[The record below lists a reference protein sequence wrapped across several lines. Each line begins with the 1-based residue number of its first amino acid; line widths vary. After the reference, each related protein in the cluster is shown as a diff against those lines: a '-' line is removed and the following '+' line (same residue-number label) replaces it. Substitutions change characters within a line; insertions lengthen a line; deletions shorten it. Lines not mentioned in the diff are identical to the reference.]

1 MIHSSKTLKAL
12 TAFVA
17 GLLVLACTPTVI
29 PELSLSDLAAN
40 FDASGSPEKSISV
53 TSNVDWTVSCPDA
66 WVTVSPTAGS
76 GNGTFKITVTANDK
90 FEARSSTVTV
100 KAGDKTASVR
110 VSQLS
115 LTPSIL
121 VSPAT
126 LEADANGGSL
136 SVDVTANTPWTV
148 TVPEDCGWIAADPTS
163 GEGNAKVTLTVAPSD
178 VRTAR
183 SAAIK
188 FKETIGNT
196 EMTVTVNQAAVPLGR
211 RADSLALVAIYHASK
226 GAEWS
231 KNKWELDKPID
242 TWSGVT
248 VTDGR
253 VTVLKLTTSNVITQ
267 EWTLPEEVAD
277 LTELTDLRINSNKLT
292 GEIPDVVYGLTKLEK
307 LYFQNDNLTG
317 PISAKIAQLT
327 ELTEFYVD
335 RNANMTGSIP
345 AEIGSLKK
353 LARLNISQSGIG
365 GEIPAE
371 LGQCESLLQ
380 FMAFK
385 TNLSGSLPDIWDMP
399 VLQTVMLH
407 TNPGLT
413 GPLPASLGKLK
424 SLENGTAPSIQ
435 IYGCNLTGTIPD
447 SFAGLPEKTKQVYVQ
462 DNKMSGVIS
471 LTVQAHPGFA
481 NWKYDPQQEGYGLTL
496 EKLDYRQV
504 DSLALVKIHTIADGA
519 NWKES
524 RRWTLTEPM
533 DKWPGIKLNEEG
545 RVIELSITNGTV
557 TTVEWEIP
565 EELADLTELG
575 TLQIVGSKLKGQI
588 PEFLYGM
595 AKLAKIR
602 LNGNNL
608 TGAISDKISQLTELT
623 ELYVNENKQL
633 GGSLPAAMGN
643 LKKLVGLNVAKTAIT
658 GAVPAELS
666 GCESLQNF
674 MAYEAKFTSIPDNWD
689 KWPALKIVQLYGNEG
704 LTCPLPASLGNA
716 KLVTSLQLKNCNF
729 TGNIPESY
737 GNLPSTCGQLFLNGN
752 QLKGVIP
759 AAVQAHPKFQATSG
773 WKYEAN
779 ILPQQEGF
787 GLTLE

>member
-1 MIHSSKTLKAL
+1 MIHSSNTLKSLA
-12 TAFVA
+12 AFVA
-17 GLLVLACTPTVI
+17 GLLVIACTPTVI

-40 FDASGSPEKSISV
+40 FEATGALEKRIIV
-53 TSNVDWTVSCPDA
+53 ISNVDWTVSCPDA
-66 WVTVSPTAGS
+66 WVTVFPAAGT
-76 GNGTFKITVTANDK
+76 GNGSFKITVAANDK

-126 LEADANGGSL
+126 IEADAAGGTA
-136 SVDVTANTPWTV
+136 SVDVTANSPWTV
-148 TVPEDCGWIAADPTS
+148 TVPEDCGWIVADPTS
-163 GEGNAKVTLTVAPSD
+163 GEGNAKVTLTVAASD
-178 VRTAR
+178 VRVAR
-183 SAAIK
+183 SATIK
-188 FKETIGNT
+188 FKETVRNT
-196 EMTVTVNQAAVPLGR
+196 EMTVKVDQAAVPLGR
-211 RADSLALVAIYHASK
+211 RADSLALVAIYNASK
-226 GAEWS
+226 GAEWA
-231 KNKWELDKPID
+231 KNQWELDKPMD
-242 TWSGVT
+242 TWSAVT
-248 VTDGR
+248 VTEGR
-253 VTVLKLTTSNVITQ
+253 VTALKLTTSNVITQ
-267 EWTLPEEVAD
+267 EWTLPEDVAD

-292 GEIPDVVYGLTKLEK
+292 GEIPDAVYGLTKLEK

-317 PISAKIAQLT
+317 SISGKIAQLT
-327 ELTEFYVD
+327 ELTELYVD
-335 RNANMTGSIP
+335 RNANLTGGIP

-353 LARLNISQSGIG
+353 LARLNIAQTGIG

-380 FMAFK
+380 FIAFK
-385 TNLSGSLPDIWDMP
+385 TNLSGNLPDIWDMP

-424 SLENGTAPSIQ
+424 SLANGTAPSIQ

-447 SFAGLPEKTKQVYVQ
+447 SFAGLPEKTKQVHVQ

-471 LTVQAHPGFA
+471 LAVQAHPNFA

-504 DSLALVKIHTIADGA
+504 DSLALVKIYTIADGA

-533 DKWPGIKLNEEG
+533 DKWPGVKLNEEG

-557 TTVEWEIP
+557 STVEWEIP
-565 EELADLTELG
+565 EELADLTEVS

-595 AKLAKIR
+595 TSLSKVR

-608 TGAISDKISQLTELT
+608 TGAISDKVSQLTELT

-633 GGSLPAAMGN
+633 GGSLPASMGN
-643 LKKLVGLNVAKTAIT
+643 LKKLSALNVAKTAIT

-666 GCESLQNF
+666 GCESLQFF
-674 MAYEAKFTSIPDNWD
+674 MAFEAQFTSIPDNWD
-689 KWPALKIVQLYGNEG
+689 QWPALKTVQLYGNEG
-704 LTCPLPASLGNA
+704 LTGPLPASLGNA

-737 GNLPSTCGQLFLNGN
+737 GNLPSTCNQLFLNGN
-752 QLKGVIP
+752 KLKGVIP
-759 AAVQAHPKFQATSG
+759 AAVQAHSKFQATSG

>member
-1 MIHSSKTLKAL
+1 MIHSSNTLKSLA
-12 TAFVA
+12 AFVA

-126 LEADANGGSL
+126 LEADAAGGDL
-136 SVDVTANTPWTV
+136 SVDVTANSPWTV
-148 TVPEDCGWIAADPTS
+148 SVPEDCGWIVADPTS
-163 GEGNAKVTLTVAPSD
+163 GEGNAKVTLTVAASD
-178 VRTAR
+178 VRVDR
-183 SAAIK
+183 SAALK

-211 RADSLALVAIYHASK
+211 RADSLALVAIYNASK
-226 GAEWS
+226 GAEWA
-231 KNKWELDKPID
+231 KNQWELDKTID
-242 TWSGVT
+242 TWSAVT
-248 VTDGR
+248 VTEGR
-253 VTVLKLTTSNVITQ
+253 VTALKLTTSGVITQ
-267 EWTLPEEVAD
+267 DWTLPEEVAD

-292 GEIPDVVYGLTKLEK
+292 GDIPDAVYGLTKLEK

-317 PISAKIAQLT
+317 SISGKIAQLT
-327 ELTEFYVD
+327 ELTELYVD

-353 LARLNISQSGIG
+353 LMRLNISQSGIG
-365 GEIPAE
+365 GEIPVE

-385 TNLSGSLPDIWDMP
+385 TNLSGNLPDIWDMP

-413 GPLPASLGKLK
+413 GPLPASLAKLK
-424 SLENGTAPSIQ
+424 SLENGVAPSIQ
-435 IYGCNLTGTIPD
+435 IYDCNLTGTIPD
-447 SFAGLPEKTKQVYVQ
+447 SFAGLPEKTKQVQVQ
-462 DNKMSGVIS
+462 GNKMSGVIS
-471 LTVQAHPGFA
+471 LAVQAHPNFA
-481 NWKYDPQQEGYGLTL
+481 NWKYDPQQEGFGLTL
-496 EKLDYRQV
+496 EKVDYRQV
-504 DSLALVKIHTIADGA
+504 DSLALVKIYTIADGA

-533 DKWPGIKLNEEG
+533 DKWPGVKLNAEG
-545 RVIELSITNGTV
+545 RVTELSITNGTV
-557 TTVEWEIP
+557 STVEWEIP
-565 EELADLTELG
+565 EELTELTEL
-575 TLQIVGSKLKGQI
+575 TNLQIVGSKLKGQI
-588 PEFLYGM
+588 PEFLFGM
-595 AKLAKIR
+595 AKLSKIR
-602 LNGNNL
+602 FTTNNL
-608 TGAISDKISQLTELT
+608 TGAISDKISQLTDLT
-623 ELYVNENKQL
+623 ELYLNGNKDL
-633 GGSLPAAMGN
+633 GGNLPGTIGQ
-643 LKKLVGLNVAKTAIT
+643 LKKLESINIAQTSIGGAIPQ
-658 GAVPAELS
+658 ALAECSALK
-666 GCESLQNF
+666 NF
-674 MAYEAKFTSIPDNWD
+674 MAYSNKLSGEIPDFWD
-689 KWPALKIVQLYGNEG
+689 KLPNIGVLQLYGNPDITG
-704 LTCPLPASLGNA
+704 PIPASIGHLKNA
-716 KLVTSLQLKNCNF
+716 TGIQLKDCNL
-729 TGNIPESY
+729 TGNIPASFGGLEKCINLQLS
-737 GNLPSTCGQLFLNGN
+737 GNKLS
-752 QLKGVIP
+752 GVIP
-759 AAVQAHPKFQATSG
+759 AEVQDHPKFLATSG
-773 WKYEAN
+773 WKYEVN
-779 ILPQQEGF
+779 ILPQQEGY

>member
-66 WVTVSPTAGS
+66 WVTVSPAAGT
-76 GNGTFKITVTANDK
+76 GNGTFKISVTANDK

-126 LEADANGGSL
+126 LEVDAAGGTVSA
-136 SVDVTANTPWTV
+136 DVTSNAPWTVSVPSGIDWITPDATAGEGSKKVTFTVAANAGFEARSADVTFTAQGKTAVVKISQAAAAPALEVAPATLSTSDLGGTLEFNVTSNAPWTV
-148 TVPEDCGWIAADPTS
+148 TVAEDWITVDPAS
-163 GEGNAKVTLTVAPSD
+163 GEGNAKVVLTVAESD
-178 VRTAR
+178 VRAAR
-183 SAAIK
+183 NAVVTV
-188 FKETIGNT
+188 KETVGNT
-196 EMTVTVNQAAVPLGR
+196 EKTVSVSQAAVPLGHK
-211 RADSLALVAIYHASK
+211 A
-226 GAEWS
+226 
-231 KNKWELDKPID
+231 
-242 TWSGVT
+242 
-248 VTDGR
+248 
-253 VTVLKLTTSNVITQ
+253 
-267 EWTLPEEVAD
+267 
-277 LTELTDLRINSNKLT
+277 
-292 GEIPDVVYGLTKLEK
+292 
-307 LYFQNDNLTG
+307 
-317 PISAKIAQLT
+317 
-327 ELTEFYVD
+327 
-335 RNANMTGSIP
+335 
-345 AEIGSLKK
+345 
-353 LARLNISQSGIG
+353 
-365 GEIPAE
+365 
-371 LGQCESLLQ
+371 
-380 FMAFK
+380 
-385 TNLSGSLPDIWDMP
+385 
-399 VLQTVMLH
+399 
-407 TNPGLT
+407 
-413 GPLPASLGKLK
+413 
-424 SLENGTAPSIQ
+424 
-435 IYGCNLTGTIPD
+435 
-447 SFAGLPEKTKQVYVQ
+447 
-462 DNKMSGVIS
+462 
-471 LTVQAHPGFA
+471 
-481 NWKYDPQQEGYGLTL
+481 
-496 EKLDYRQV
+496 
-504 DSLALVKIHTIADGA
+504 DSLALVKIYTIADGA
-519 NWKES
+519 NWKDS

-533 DKWPGIKLNEEG
+533 DQWPGVKLNEEG

-557 TTVEWEIP
+557 STVEWEIP
-565 EELADLTELG
+565 EELADLTEVS

-595 AKLAKIR
+595 TSLSKVR

-608 TGAISDKISQLTELT
+608 TGAISDKVSQLTELT

-633 GGSLPAAMGN
+633 GGSLPATMGQ
-643 LKKLVGLNVAKTAIT
+643 LKKLVGLNVAKTSIT

-689 KWPALKIVQLYGNEG
+689 QWPALKIVQLYGNEG

-716 KLVTSLQLKNCNF
+716 KKVTSLQLKNCNF

-737 GNLPSTCGQLFLNGN
+737 GNLPTTCNQLFLNGN
-752 QLKGVIP
+752 QLKGVVP
-759 AAVQAHPKFQATSG
+759 AAVQAHPKFQENSD
-773 WKYEAN
+773 WKYKLN

>member
-66 WVTVSPTAGS
+66 WVTVSPAAGT
-76 GNGTFKITVTANDK
+76 GNGTFKISVTANDK

-100 KAGDKTASVR
+100 KAGDKTASVK

-121 VSPAT
+121 VNPTA
-126 LEADANGGSL
+126 LEIEAVGGTAN
-136 SVDVTANTPWTV
+136 VDVTANSPWTV
-148 TVPEDCGWIAADPTS
+148 TVPEDCGWITAEPAS
-163 GEGNAKVTLTVAPSD
+163 GEGNGKVTLTVAASD
-178 VRTAR
+178 VRVAR
-183 SAAIK
+183 SAVIT
-188 FKETIGNT
+188 FKETVGNST
-196 EMTVTVNQAAVPLGR
+196 MAVTVNQAAVELGH
-211 RADSLALVAIYHASK
+211 RADSLALVAIYNASD
-226 GAEWS
+226 GANWA

-242 TWSGVT
+242 TWSAVT

-253 VTVLKLTTSNVITQ
+253 VTALKLSTSGVITQ
-267 EWTLPEEVAD
+267 EWTLPDAVGD
-277 LTELTDLRINSNKLT
+277 LTELTELRINSNKLV
-292 GEIPDVVYGLTKLEK
+292 GDIPDAVYSLAKLEK

-317 PISAKIAQLT
+317 SLSSKIAQLT
-327 ELTEFYVD
+327 QLTELYVD
-335 RNANMTGSIP
+335 RNANMTGGIP
-345 AEIGSLKK
+345 KEIGNLKK
-353 LARLNISQSGIG
+353 LMRLNISQSGIG

-371 LGQCESLLQ
+371 LGQCESLIQ

-385 TNLSGSLPDIWDMP
+385 TNLSGNLPDIWDMP

-424 SLENGTAPSIQ
+424 SLEIGTAPSIQ
-435 IYGCNLTGTIPD
+435 INDCNLTGTIPD

-462 DNKMSGVIS
+462 GNKMSGVIS
-471 LTVQAHPGFA
+471 LTVQAHPNFA
-481 NWKYDPQQEGYGLTL
+481 SWRYDPQQEGYGLTL
-496 EKLDYRQV
+496 EEVNYRQA
-504 DSLALVKIHTIADGA
+504 DSLVLTKLYNIADGA

-524 RRWTLTEPM
+524 RKWTLTEPM
-533 DKWPGIKLNEEG
+533 DTWPGIKLNEEG
-545 RVIELSITNGTV
+545 RVTELSITNGTV
-557 TTVEWEIP
+557 STVEWEIP
-565 EELADLTELG
+565 EELAGLTELS

-595 AKLAKIR
+595 TSLSKVR

-608 TGAISDKISQLTELT
+608 TGSISDKISQLSELT
-623 ELYVNENKQL
+623 ELYINENKQF
-633 GGSLPAAMGN
+633 GGSLPTAMGK
-643 LKKLVGLNVAKTAIT
+643 LKKLVSLNIAKTAIT

-674 MAYEAKFTSIPDNWD
+674 MAYEAQFTSIPDNWD
-689 KWPALKIVQLYGNEG
+689 QWPALKIVQLYGNTG
-704 LTCPLPASLGNA
+704 LECPLPASLGKA
-716 KLVTSLQLKNCNF
+716 KKITSLQLKNCNF

-737 GNLPSTCGQLFLNGN
+737 ANLPSTCNQLFVNGN
-752 QLKGVIP
+752 KLQGVIP
-759 AAVQAHPKFQATSG
+759 ASVQAHANWTK
-773 WKYEAN
+773 WKPETN